1 LLATLNAKLK
11 TTLSVKLLQFSLYKV
26 KLWKINTAN
35 APKKRKPFTLGKN
48 GRGDNFGLFGIS
60 TITLL
65 NFVLKLLKIERMT
78 YDFAII
84 GGGIVGAA
92 TFYKLQ
98 QKYPDKTIVLLEKMA
113 QLADHQTGH
122 NSGVIHSGLYYKP
135 GSLKAKNCIQGRHE
149 LVAFA
154 KEHGIAHD
162 VCGKVVVATD
172 PSELPHMEKIFQIGL
187 ENKIEGIKRLTA
199 EEVKEHEPFVECIG
213 GIWVPVTGII
223 DFRGATEKMV
233 ELALAI
239 QAKSALKLQH
249 EVERIEKGEKYSK
262 LVTNQGTFEAEY
274 LIFCAG
280 LQADRLAKKDGVDL
294 KEKVVGFR
302 GDYYE
307 LTEQGKHK
315 VKNLIYPVPN
325 PDFPFLGV
333 HFTRMTDGEIECGPN
348 AVFTFKR
355 EGYGKTD
362 FSLRD
367 TWDALTYKGTWRLFF
382 QNMSFGINEYR
393 RAFSKKLFL
402 KTLQRMVP
410 SLTMDDLRPG
420 RAGVRAL
427 LLRED
432 GDTRDDFRI
441 EYHGKSIHVL
451 NAPSPAATASLAIGG
466 YIVEEAEKHF
476 HLS

>member
-1 LLATLNAKLK
+1 
-11 TTLSVKLLQFSLYKV
+11 
-26 KLWKINTAN
+26 
-35 APKKRKPFTLGKN
+35 
-48 GRGDNFGLFGIS
+48 
-60 TITLL
+60 
-65 NFVLKLLKIERMT
+65 MT
-78 YDFAII
+78 YDVAIV

-92 TFYKLQ
+92 TMYKLQ
-98 QKYPDKTIVLLEKMA
+98 KKYPNLKLILIEKEDI
-113 QLADHQTGH
+113 LSDHQTGH

-154 KEHGIAHD
+154 KEHGIKHD
-162 VCGKVVVATD
+162 ICGKIVVATD
-172 PSELPHMEKIFQIGL
+172 ESELENLEKVYQTGL
-187 ENKIEGIKRLTA
+187 KNEIEGIEKINA
-199 EEVKEHEPFVECIG
+199 EQIKQYEPHCV
-213 GIWVPVTGII
+213 GIAGILVPCTGII
-223 DFRGATEKMV
+223 DFRGATAKMV
-233 ELALAI
+233 ELALKE
-239 QAKSALKLQH
+239 QPESVLKLSH
-249 EVERIEKGEKYSK
+249 EVLDIKKNQNSSTIITNKGD
-262 LVTNQGTFEAEY
+262 FEAKY
-274 LIFCAG
+274 LVFCAG

-307 LTEQGKHK
+307 LTDQAKHK

-362 FSLRD
+362 FSWRD
-367 TWDALTYKGTWRLFF
+367 TIDALTYKGTWKLFF
-382 QNMSFGINEYR
+382 GNMKFGIDEYR

-410 SLTMDDLRPG
+410 SLTMEDIKPG
-420 RAGVRAL
+420 RSGVRAL
-427 LLRED
+427 LLRQD

-441 EYHGKSIHVL
+441 EYHGNSIHVL

-466 YIVEEAEKHF
+466 YITEEAEKHF
-476 HLS
+476 GLVEQNVEAI

>member
-1 LLATLNAKLK
+1 
-11 TTLSVKLLQFSLYKV
+11 
-26 KLWKINTAN
+26 
-35 APKKRKPFTLGKN
+35 
-48 GRGDNFGLFGIS
+48 
-60 TITLL
+60 
-65 NFVLKLLKIERMT
+65 MT
-78 YDFAII
+78 YDIAVI

-92 TFYKLQ
+92 TLYKLQ
-98 QKYPDKTIVLLEKMA
+98 KKYPTKKIILIEKMNL
-113 QLADHQTGH
+113 LADHQTGH

-135 GSLKAKNCIQGRHE
+135 GSLKARNCIQGRHE

-154 KEHGIAHD
+154 KEHGIKHD
-162 VCGKVVVATD
+162 ICGKVVVATD
-172 PSELPHMEKIFQIGL
+172 PSELPHMERIFQIGL
-187 ENKIEGIKRLTA
+187 ENQIEGIKMISA
-199 EEVKEHEPFVECIG
+199 EEVKEHEPFVESIG
-213 GIWVPVTGII
+213 GIWVPCTGII

-239 QAKSALKLQH
+239 NSD
-249 EVERIEKGEKYSK
+249 SK
-262 LVTNQGTFEAEY
+262 LVLGQEVLEIQKGDKTSNIITNKDEFRAEY
-274 LIFCAG
+274 LVFCAG
-280 LQADRLAKKDGVDL
+280 LQADRLAKKDGVKL

-307 LTEQGKHK
+307 LTEGAKHK
-315 VKNLIYPVPN
+315 IKNLIYPVPN

-362 FSLRD
+362 FSWRD
-367 TWDALTYKGTWRLFF
+367 TWDALTYGGTWKLFF
-382 QNMSFGINEYR
+382 KNMSFGINEYR
-393 RAFSKKLFL
+393 RAFSKRLFL

-410 SLTMDDLRPG
+410 SLTMEDIKPG

-427 LLRED
+427 LLAQD

-466 YIVEEAEKHF
+466 YIADEAEKHF
-476 HLS
+476 GF

>member
-1 LLATLNAKLK
+1 
-11 TTLSVKLLQFSLYKV
+11 
-26 KLWKINTAN
+26 
-35 APKKRKPFTLGKN
+35 
-48 GRGDNFGLFGIS
+48 
-60 TITLL
+60 
-65 NFVLKLLKIERMT
+65 MT
-78 YDFAII
+78 YDVAII

-98 QKYPDKTIVLLEKMA
+98 KKFPALKIALFEKEDM
-113 QLADHQTGH
+113 LADHQTGH

-135 GSLKAKNCIQGRHE
+135 GSLKAQNCIKGRHE

-154 KEHGIAHD
+154 KEHGIDHD
-162 VCGKVVVATD
+162 VCGKIVVATEE
-172 PSELPHMEKIFQIGL
+172 SELTHMDRIFQIGI
-187 ENKIEGIKRLTA
+187 ENKIEGIKKITG
-199 EEVKEHEPFVECIG
+199 EELKEYEPHVVGIG
-213 GIWVPVTGII
+213 GILVPCTGII
-223 DFRGATEKMV
+223 DFRGATAKMV
-233 ELALAI
+233 ELAMKI
-239 QAKSALKLQH
+239 QPDSKLFLKH
-249 EVERIEKGEKYSK
+249 EVKEIKKTEAASMLVTDKGEFKATH
-262 LVTNQGTFEAEY
+262 LV
-274 LIFCAG
+274 FCAG
-280 LQADRLAKKDGVDL
+280 LQADRMAKKDGVDL

-367 TWDALTYKGTWRLFF
+367 TWDALTYKGTWKLFF
-382 QNMSFGINEYR
+382 KNMKFGINEYR

-402 KTLQRMVP
+402 KTLQRMIP
-410 SLTMDDLRPG
+410 SLTMDDLKPG

-427 LLRED
+427 LLRQD

-441 EYHGKSIHVL
+441 EYHGNAIHVL

-466 YIVEEAEKHF
+466 YIVEKAEEHF
-476 HLS
+476 NL

>member
-1 LLATLNAKLK
+1 MAFDIA
-11 TTLSVKLLQFSLYKV
+11 V
-26 KLWKINTAN
+26 
-35 APKKRKPFTLGKN
+35 
-48 GRGDNFGLFGIS
+48 
-60 TITLL
+60 
-65 NFVLKLLKIERMT
+65 
-78 YDFAII
+78 I

-98 QKYPDKTIVLLEKMA
+98 KKNPNLKIILIEKMEM
-113 QLADHQTGH
+113 LADHQTGH

-135 GSLKAKNCIQGRHE
+135 GSLKARNCIQGRHE

-154 KEHGIAHD
+154 KEYGIAHD

-172 PSELPHMEKIFQIGL
+172 EKELPNLDKVFKTGL
-187 ENKIEGIKRLTA
+187 ENQIEGIQKITA
-199 EEVKEHEPFVECIG
+199 AEVKDIEPYVESIG

-223 DFRGATEKMV
+223 DFRGATEKMA
-233 ELALAI
+233 ELALAMN
-239 QAKSALKLQH
+239 SGSEMHLGH
-249 EVERIEKGEKYSK
+249 EVLSIEKGEETSK
-262 LVTNQGTFEAEY
+262 IITNKGSFEAKY
-274 LIFCAG
+274 LVFCAG
-280 LQADRLAKKDGVDL
+280 LQADRLAKKDGIKL

-307 LTEQGKHK
+307 LTEEAKHK

-333 HFTRMTDGEIECGPN
+333 HFTRMTNGEIECGPN

-367 TWDALTYKGTWRLFF
+367 TVDALSYGGTWKLFF
-382 QNMSFGINEYR
+382 NNMSFGINEYR
-393 RAFSKKLFL
+393 RAFSKRLFL
-402 KTLQRMVP
+402 KTLQRMIP
-410 SLTMDDLRPG
+410 SLTMEDIHPG
-420 RAGVRAL
+420 RSGVRAL
-427 LLRED
+427 LLAQD

-441 EYHGKSIHVL
+441 EYHGRSIHVL

-466 YIVEEAEKHF
+466 YIAEEAEKHF
-476 HLS
+476 GLK

>member
-1 LLATLNAKLK
+1 
-11 TTLSVKLLQFSLYKV
+11 
-26 KLWKINTAN
+26 
-35 APKKRKPFTLGKN
+35 
-48 GRGDNFGLFGIS
+48 
-60 TITLL
+60 
-65 NFVLKLLKIERMT
+65 MT
-78 YDFAII
+78 FDIAII

-98 QKYPDKTIVLLEKMA
+98 SKYPELKIMLVEKEA
-113 QLADHQTGH
+113 KLADHQTGH

-135 GSLKAKNCIQGRHE
+135 GSLKAKNCIEGRHE

-154 KEHGIAHD
+154 KEHGIDHD

-172 PSELPHMEKIFQIGL
+172 ESELANMEKIYNIGL
-187 ENKIEGIKRLTA
+187 ENKIEGLRKLTG
-199 EEVKEHEPFVECIG
+199 EEVKEYEPHVEAIAG
-213 GIWVPVTGII
+213 LSVPCTGII
-223 DFRGATEKMV
+223 DFVGATNKMV
-233 ELALAI
+233 ELALALN
-239 QAKSALKLQH
+239 A
-249 EVERIEKGEKYSK
+249 ESK
-262 LVTNQGTFEAEY
+262 LFLGQEVVGITKNDSDQTSNVVTKQETYRAKH

-280 LQADRLAKKDGVDL
+280 LEADRLAKKDGVDL

-307 LTEQGKHK
+307 LTEQGMHK

-333 HFTRMTDGEIECGPN
+333 HFTRMTNGDTECGPN

-362 FSLRD
+362 FSMRD
-367 TWDALTYKGTWRLFF
+367 TWDALTYGGTWKLFF
-382 QNMSFGINEYR
+382 KNAKFGINEYR

-402 KTLQRMVP
+402 KTLQRMIP
-410 SLTMDDLRPG
+410 SLTMEDLKPG

-427 LLRED
+427 LLRQD

-441 EYHGKSIHVL
+441 EYHGNSIHVL

-466 YIVEEAEKHF
+466 YIVGKAEEHF
-476 HLS
+476 DLK